1 MYNTNMKIPTLIRA
15 WRKSNKHTLKQVAL
29 DIGIPL
35 PTLCRI
41 EQGKPMDGRTLLL
54 VLRWMLYDD

>member
-1 MYNTNMKIPTLIRA
+1 MKIPVMIRA
-15 WRKSNKHTLKQVAL
+15 WRKSNKLTLEQVAL

-41 EQGKPMDGRTLLL
+41 EQGKAMDGRTLLL

>member
-1 MYNTNMKIPTLIRA
+1 MKIAELLKY
-15 WRKSNKHTLKQVAL
+15 WRKFKDFNMREMSEKM
-29 DIGIPL
+29 GISL
-35 PTLCRI
+35 ATYQRI